1 MQSRFSIYIKTIFT
15 TAILATALGYGLM
28 GSTALAKPKLKA
40 QIVPEA
46 PPVDTIVKPK
56 PVVPKQGSIE
66 AVINPS
72 TRRER
77 GLITTISQGE
87 RQYFI
92 IPAHLMGKDILVV
105 NRLAMAS
112 ALLRTGFDGYAG
124 DQINES
130 MIRFKPSEDGKN
142 VYIELIS
149 TREIPRDT
157 TGEMY
162 PIVMRSNMQPIG
174 YTLPV
179 RGRDQSR
186 DSTLILLDA
195 TEFLNSETE
204 LISFSPYNKTK
215 YKLSNYQRDKSYVSS
230 MKSYPTNTEL
240 RTVKTYSANIPSPSN
255 PSRTTVKPVTF
266 EINSSFVLLPEKPMT
281 PRYADPRVGYF
292 AEQYIDYEQD
302 PQGVRQVSMITRYRM
317 EPKEEDVERYLAGEL
332 VEPRKPLI
340 YYIDPLTPK
349 KWVPYLI
356 QGVNDWQVA
365 FEKAGF
371 KNAIQGRL
379 APTSGDST
387 DESWSLEDSRFS
399 AIVYKPS
406 DIPNASGPHVRDP
419 RTGEIIESHINWY
432 HNVMQLVKKWYMI
445 QVGPNDPQARQINF
459 PDSLM
464 GELIRFISSHEVGHT
479 LGLKHNFGA
488 TSCVKVDSLR
498 SRTFLAKYGHTPSI
512 MDYSRFNYVA
522 QPEDSI
528 PHELLYPRIQDYDH
542 WAIEYGYR
550 WYPGFE
556 SPAKEKEMLCGLI
569 TQRIGENPR
578 LWFGHEHNPSDP
590 RSQAEDLGDNQMVA
604 AELGVRN
611 LIRVANQLP
620 EWTITPGQGYANLK
634 MMYDELTK
642 QYIVYNWNVAKW
654 VGGVF
659 ENPSIST
666 AQLPVYTHVDAT
678 KQREA
683 LKFLNQQ
690 FFRTPMWLFNQN
702 ILNKIGLSHA
712 EASRILQLNIFGN
725 ILNTRVLCNL
735 INAETLSRDAFTMND
750 LYNELNAKIF
760 SEISSQRKPDIYRR
774 MLHKTYV
781 STLMELAGFAPL
793 GQNGDGAVVVP
804 KSEYADISDIQ
815 SMAIYQLQLLQS
827 RLASA
832 SSTDPVTKAH
842 YQYLA
847 SQIKQLFK

>member
-1 MQSRFSIYIKTIFT
+1 MQSRFSIYIRQIFT
-15 TAILATALGYGLM
+15 TTLLLGAVCCGFM
-28 GSTALAKPKLKA
+28 DSQALAKPKITPPI
-40 QIVPEA
+40 IVPEI
-46 PPVDTIVKPK
+46 PPADTVIKPK
-56 PVVPKQGSIE
+56 PVVPRQGSIE

-92 IPAHLMGKDILVV
+92 IPASLMGKDILVV
-105 NRLAMAS
+105 NRLSQAS

-124 DQINES
+124 DLINES
-130 MIRFKPSEDGKN
+130 MIRFKPSDDGKN

-149 TREIPRDT
+149 TKELPRDT
-157 TGEMY
+157 TSEMY
-162 PIVMRSNMQPIG
+162 HLVLRSNMQPIG

-179 RGRDQSR
+179 RGRDHIK
-186 DSTLILLDA
+186 DSILMDA

-204 LISFSPYNKTK
+204 LISFSPSNKSK
-215 YKLSNYQRDKSYVSS
+215 YKLNGYQRDKSYVSS

-240 RTVKTYSANIPSPSN
+240 RTVKTYLANIPSQSN
-255 PSRTTVKPVTF
+255 PSRTTTKPVTF
-266 EINSSFVLLPEKPMT
+266 EINSSFVLLPENPMT

-292 AEQYIDYEQD
+292 TEQYIDYDQD

-317 EPKEEDVERYLAGEL
+317 EPKAEDVERYLRGEL
-332 VEPRKPLI
+332 VEPKKPLI

-356 QGVNDWQVA
+356 QGVNDWQAA

-371 KNAIQGRL
+371 KNAIQGRI

-387 DESWSLEDSRFS
+387 YESWSLEDSRFS

-432 HNVMQLVKKWYMI
+432 HNVMQLVKRWYMI

-528 PHELLYPRIQDYDH
+528 SHELLYPRIQDYDH

-556 SPAKEKEMLCGLI
+556 NPAKEKEMLCEWI
-569 TQRIGENPR
+569 TKRIKDNPR
-578 LWFGHEHNPSDP
+578 LWFGHERNPSDP

-611 LIRVANQLP
+611 LIRVANKLP
-620 EWTITPGQGYANLK
+620 QWTVTPGQGYANLK
-634 MMYDELTK
+634 VMYDELTK

-659 ENPSIST
+659 ENPSVST
-666 AQLPVYTHVDAT
+666 DQMPVYTHVDAV

-702 ILNKIGLSHA
+702 TLNKIGLSHA

-725 ILNTRVLCNL
+725 ILNTRVLSNL

-750 LYNELNAKIF
+750 LYTELNTKIF
-760 SEISSQRKPDIYRR
+760 SELSSQRKPDLYRR
-774 MLHKTYV
+774 MLHKTYI
-781 STLMELAGFAPL
+781 SSLMELAGFAPL
-793 GQNGDGAVVVP
+793 GQNGDGAVVAA

-815 SMAIYQLQLLQS
+815 SMAIYQLQQLQS
-827 RLASA
+827 RFATA
-832 SSTDPVTKAH
+832 TSTDPVTKAH

-847 SQIKQLFK
+847 TQIKQLFK

>member
-1 MQSRFSIYIKTIFT
+1 MQSRFSKYIASALLGA
-15 TAILATALGYGLM
+15 AICGSLMAREMALN
-28 GSTALAKPKLKA
+28 KPKLKTPE
-40 QIVPEA
+40 IVLET
-46 PPVDTIVKPK
+46 PPVDTVVKPK
-56 PVVPKQGSIE
+56 PIVPRQGSIE

-92 IPAHLMGKDILVV
+92 IPSSLMGKDILVV
-105 NRLAMAS
+105 NRLSMAS

-149 TREIPRDT
+149 MREIPRDT

-174 YTLPV
+174 YSLPV
-179 RGRDQSR
+179 RGRDQTK
-186 DSTLILLDA
+186 DSTTLVLMDA
-195 TEFLNSETE
+195 TEFLNNETE
-204 LISFSPYNKTK
+204 LIGFSPYNKTK
-215 YKLSNYQRDKSYVSS
+215 YKLTAYQRDKSYVSS
-230 MKSYPTNTEL
+230 LKSYPTNTEL
-240 RTVKTYSANIPSPSN
+240 RTVKTYLANIPSSSN
-255 PSRTTVKPVTF
+255 PSRTTTKPVTF
-266 EINSSFVLLPEKPMT
+266 EINSSFVLLPQEPMT

-292 AEQYIDYEQD
+292 TEQYIDYEQD

-317 EPKEEDVERYLAGEL
+317 EPREEDKERYLRGEL
-332 VEPRKPLI
+332 VEPKKPLI

-349 KWVPYLI
+349 RWVPYLI

-387 DESWSLEDSRFS
+387 DESWSLEDARFS

-419 RTGEIIESHINWY
+419 RTGQIIESHINWY
-432 HNVMQLVKKWYMI
+432 HNVMQLVKRWYMI

-498 SRTFLAKYGHTPSI
+498 SRTFLAKFGHTPSI

-522 QPEDSI
+522 QPQDSI

-550 WYPGFE
+550 WYPQFE
-556 SPAKEKEMLCGLI
+556 SAAQEKEMLSELI
-569 TQRIGENPR
+569 AKRVKENPR
-578 LWFGHEHNPSDP
+578 LWFGHERNPNDP

-620 EWTITPGQGYANLK
+620 QWTETPGQGYANLK
-634 MMYDELTK
+634 IMYDELTK

-654 VGGVF
+654 VGGIF
-659 ENPSIST
+659 EDPSVST
-666 AQLPVYTHVDAT
+666 DQMPVYTHVNAI

-690 FFRTPMWLFNQN
+690 FFRTPTWIFNQN
-702 ILNKIGLSHA
+702 TLNKIGLSHA
-712 EASRILQLNIFGN
+712 EAARTLQLNIFGN
-725 ILNTRVLCNL
+725 ILNTRVLSNL

-750 LYNELNAKIF
+750 LYVELNAKIF
-760 SEISSQRKPDIYRR
+760 SELNSQRKPDIYRR

-793 GQNGDGAVVVP
+793 GQNGDGAVIATH
-804 KSEYADISDIQ
+804 SQYADISDIQ
-815 SMAIYQLQLLQS
+815 SMAIHQLQQLQGK
-827 RLASA
+827 LSA
-832 SSTDPVTKAH
+832 ATTTDVVTKAH
-842 YQYLA
+842 YNYLA